1 MLITEE
7 LNERLVR
14 VGPSTPMGEV
24 LRRYW
29 TPACLAEEIAEPDS
43 PPIRVRLFGEDLV
56 AFRDSSGV
64 VGLVDAFCAHRRAP
78 LFFGRNEEC
87 GLRCVYHG
95 WKYDTQ
101 GNCVDMPSEPPYSK
115 FRLRVSIKAYPTF
128 EAAGVIWTYMGP
140 TREMPA
146 PPDYEWLRA
155 PVGSHVMVSKTG
167 EHCNWLQA
175 LEGGIDTAHSSFAH
189 NNDISNTKALRN
201 LDTHPSLEVDE
212 KPWGFTYGSIR
223 NVSEDQSY
231 VRVYQFM
238 MPNQQM
244 RGGLVNGANGE
255 PAKHPSLNGHIWVA
269 IDDENVFAY
278 NIKYTSDDSWEI
290 TEESF
295 DAEEHRG
302 GRGKVDYIPGTHWLK
317 ANKSNDYK
325 IDREV
330 QKTKTF
336 TGIAGVNTQDFA
348 LQSALGGG
356 YIEPRHL
363 EALGSTDRAITSA
376 RKLLREAC
384 YEVAAGRAV
393 RGSDPS
399 VLRTARAAD
408 MVIPRGVP
416 WRDASKEATV
426 AYW

>member
-1 MLITEE
+1 
-7 LNERLVR
+7 
-14 VGPSTPMGEV
+14 
-24 LRRYW
+24 
-29 TPACLAEEIAEPDS
+29 
-43 PPIRVRLFGEDLV
+43 
-56 AFRDSSGV
+56 
-64 VGLVDAFCAHRRAP
+64 
-78 LFFGRNEEC
+78 
-87 GLRCVYHG
+87 
-95 WKYDTQ
+95 
-101 GNCVDMPSEPPYSK
+101 
-115 FRLRVSIKAYPTF
+115 
-128 EAAGVIWTYMGP
+128 MGP

-155 PVGSHVMVSKTG
+155 PEGTHVRVSKTG

-201 LDTHPSLEVDE
+201 LDTHPTLEVDE

-278 NIKYTSDDSWEI
+278 NIKYTADDSWEM
-290 TEESF
+290 TFESF

-302 GRGKVDYIPGTHWLK
+302 GRGSVDYIPGTHWLK
-317 ANKSNDYK
+317 SNKSNDYK

-330 QKTKTF
+330 QRTKTF
-336 TGIAGVNTQDFA
+336 TGIPGINTQDIA
-348 LQSALGGG
+348 LQEGMGPICDRSQEHLGTSDKA
-356 YIEPRHL
+356 IIVARQQLL
-363 EALGSTDRAITSA
+363 EAID
-376 RKLLREAC
+376 
-384 YEVAAGRAV
+384 EVAAG
-393 RGSDPS
+393 G
-399 VLRTARAAD
+399 T
-408 MVIPRGVP
+408 PRGTDPVASRNVRP
-416 WRDASKEATV
+416 YDDYCPRDRDWTEVFAQELLAK
-426 AYW
+426 W